1 MLIRTFYP
9 ESSFFLGRSKRGQHS
24 GISLVLGNCPN
35 WWKTP
40 TQKECMNV
48 YLDVLSLIVGAKIL
62 DMMVEMLLERNYVF
76 MDLWFQ
82 EE

>member
-1 MLIRTFYP
+1 
-9 ESSFFLGRSKRGQHS
+9 
-24 GISLVLGNCPN
+24 
-35 WWKTP
+35 
-40 TQKECMNV
+40 MNV